1 MNIIQDQAVGLR
13 RLVAVQPMRN
23 AADTAAGRCSSAWVM
38 SIVSG
43 VPQSGKTTLATN
55 LAALLSQTGR
65 HVVLIDGNRGTLS
78 CHRLLGTEPRY
89 SLADLFADRCE
100 LHEVLSTGAVGI
112 RVLPEGGRV
121 LAFKRISAWR
131 QREVIVRLEA
141 LEQLADVVLIDT
153 GRAESADTLA
163 YALCS
168 DLVLAIALPQRES
181 LLHTYGLVKWLLM
194 QRQDLQVGWVM
205 NRCASQEQVQ
215 QVAER
220 VVALLRR
227 QFGQR
232 GQWLGS
238 LLEDPSVE
246 AAVEQNACFWLC
258 CPHSVAAKGLSTLA
272 AELRI
277 RMMTPSPTSRRL
289 RTFWEQLSEHLRPPA
304 LQPVP
309 REEERTWL
317 VA

>member
-1 MNIIQDQAVGLR
+1 MTRDQALGLR
-13 RLVAVQPMRN
+13 RLVAVQPIHST
-23 AADTAAGRCSSAWVM
+23 DGTALRRDGKTWVM

-43 VPQSGKTTLATN
+43 VPESGKTTLATN

-78 CHRLLGTEPRY
+78 CHRLLGTEPRH
-89 SLADLFADRCE
+89 SLADLFAERHD
-100 LHEVLSTGAVGI
+100 LHEILSTGAVGI

-121 LAFKRISAWR
+121 LAFKRLSTWR
-131 QREVIVRLEA
+131 QRAVIERLDA

-153 GRAESADTLA
+153 GGADSADTLA

-168 DLVLAIALPQRES
+168 DFVLAIAVPQRES
-181 LLHTYGLVKWLLM
+181 LLRTYGLVKWLLM
-194 QRQDLQVGWVM
+194 QREDLQIGWVM
-205 NRCASQEQVQ
+205 NRCASEEQVQ
-215 QVAER
+215 RVAER
-220 VVALLRR
+220 VAALLQQ
-227 QFGQR
+227 QFAGR
-232 GQWLGS
+232 VQWLGS

-246 AAVEQNACFWLC
+246 AATEQNACFWLS

-272 AELRI
+272 AELRVQ
-277 RMMTPSPTSRRL
+277 MMTPSATSGRL
-289 RTFWEQLSEHLRPPA
+289 RTFWEKLSEHLRPPA

-309 REEERTWL
+309 REEEHSWL